1 MVKNPKADVAPV
13 ALQSDSPAG
22 SVRSVVVVVV
32 VVVFLNLSIY
42 IEESPN

>member
-22 SVRSVVVVVV
+22 SVRSVVV
-32 VVVFLNLSIY
+32 FFFNLSIY
-42 IEESPN
+42 IEESRN